1 MHPTSERR
9 GTDWSA
15 GLKQEDIEPIRLAS
29 MNIKT
34 QHWRYYPHGQPKS
47 AVISMLGVGN
57 SMNNQY
63 QANQKAMVMENGFQG
78 QQVQLSG
85 TLVATATQHI
95 LCSSSRRPIEIHDRL
110 LNHTAIVNVKTP

>member
-1 MHPTSERR
+1 MMHPTSERR

-29 MNIKT
+29 TNIKT
-34 QHWRYYPHGQPKS
+34 QHWRYYPHGKPKS
-47 AVISMLGVGN
+47 TVISMLGVGN

-85 TLVATATQHI
+85 TLVATATQHP
-95 LCSSSRRPIEIHDRL
+95 LFEQQKAH
-110 LNHTAIVNVKTP
+110 